1 MCHESIMNSRS
12 MAGGSAGGV
21 SILRALFSI
30 ALVLICLVAVSAQ
43 AQESSGDAT
52 SDLLSESHA
61 ANHRLPLASYKLP
74 KAITFCGEHVPIEL
88 WDVKERLEREF
99 LSILSGEPLVI
110 LWLKRANRYFPHIES
125 HIRLAGLPDDVKYMT
140 VVESSL
146 NPQARSGA
154 GAVGMWQFI
163 RSTGRSYGMSHTYWL
178 DERRD
183 FEKATDGALRYL
195 KDLFED
201 FQSWPLALA
210 AYNAG
215 AERVREAMLTQRVVN
230 YYQLALPRETERY
243 VFRIIAAKIILENPA
258 RYGFALEAAELYEP
272 LPTTWINLRVR
283 GSRLH
288 LRDVAEAAGTYF
300 RHIKKLNPQ
309 LRRDSLPRGLHRIRV
324 PAGAAK
330 DFPANLQAI
339 RQRNSRQTMAALK
352 GRKAVKYRVKKGDS
366 LWAISERYGVTIKAL
381 RKWNSIRKGEPIY
394 AGERLLIYIK

>member
-1 MCHESIMNSRS
+1 
-12 MAGGSAGGV
+12 MAGVSAGGV
-21 SILRALFSI
+21 PILRGLFSI

-52 SDLLSESHA
+52 SDLLSEFHA

-210 AYNAG
+210 AYNSG

>member
-1 MCHESIMNSRS
+1 MNSRS
-12 MAGGSAGGV
+12 MAGISAGGV
-21 SILRALFSI
+21 PILRGLFSI
-30 ALVLICLVAVSAQ
+30 ALVLVCLVAVSAQ
-43 AQESSGDAT
+43 AQESSDDAT
-52 SDLLSESHA
+52 SNLLSGSPA
-61 ANHRLPLASYKLP
+61 TNHRLPLASYKLP

-99 LSILSGEPLVI
+99 LSILSAEPLVI

-125 HIRLAGLPDDVKYMT
+125 HIRLTGLPDDVKYMT

-146 NPQARSGA
+146 NPRARSGA

-163 RSTGRSYGMSHTYWL
+163 RSTGRSYGMTHTYWL

-201 FQSWPLALA
+201 FQSWPLAMA
-210 AYNAG
+210 AYNSG

-258 RYGFALEAAELYEP
+258 KYGFALEAAELYDP
-272 LPTTWINLRVR
+272 FTTTWINLKVR

-288 LRDVAEAAGTYF
+288 LRDVAEAGGTYF
-300 RHIKKLNPQ
+300 RHIKILNPQ
-309 LRRDSLPRGLHRIRV
+309 LRRDSLPRGIHRIRV

-330 DFPANLQAI
+330 DFQANLQAI

-352 GRKAVKYRVKKGDS
+352 GHKAVKYRVKKGDS

>member
-12 MAGGSAGGV
+12 MAGVSAGGV
-21 SILRALFSI
+21 PILRGLFSI

-52 SDLLSESHA
+52 SDLLSEFHA

-210 AYNAG
+210 AYNSG

-288 LRDVAEAAGTYF
+288 LRDVAEAGGTYF

>member
-1 MCHESIMNSRS
+1 MNSRS
-12 MAGGSAGGV
+12 MAGVSAGGV
-21 SILRALFSI
+21 PILRALFSI

-52 SDLLSESHA
+52 SDLLSEFHA

-74 KAITFCGEHVPIEL
+74 KAIVFCGEHVPIEL

-210 AYNAG
+210 AYNSG

-258 RYGFALEAAELYEP
+258 KYGFALEAAELYEP
-272 LPTTWINLRVR
+272 LATTWINLRVR
-283 GSRLH
+283 GSKLH
-288 LRDVAEAAGTYF
+288 LRDVAEAGGTYF

-309 LRRDSLPRGLHRIRV
+309 LRRDSLPRGVHRIRV

-330 DFPANLQAI
+330 DFQANLKAI
-339 RQRNSRQTMAALK
+339 RQRNRRQTMAALK

>member
-1 MCHESIMNSRS
+1 

>member
-1 MCHESIMNSRS
+1 
-12 MAGGSAGGV
+12 MAGISAGGV
-21 SILRALFSI
+21 PTLRGLFSI
-30 ALVLICLVAVSAQ
+30 ALVLVCLVAVSAQ
-43 AQESSGDAT
+43 AQESSDDAT
-52 SDLLSESHA
+52 SNLLSGSPTT
-61 ANHRLPLASYKLP
+61 NHRLPLASYKLP

-99 LSILSGEPLVI
+99 LSILSAEPLVI

-125 HIRLAGLPDDVKYMT
+125 HIRLTGLPDDVKYMT

-146 NPQARSGA
+146 NPRARSGA

-163 RSTGRSYGMSHTYWL
+163 RSTGRSYGMTHTYWL

-201 FQSWPLALA
+201 FQSWPLAMA
-210 AYNAG
+210 AYNSG

-258 RYGFALEAAELYEP
+258 KYGFALEAAELYDP
-272 LPTTWINLRVR
+272 LPTTWINLKVR

-288 LRDVAEAAGTYF
+288 LRDVAEAGGTYF
-300 RHIKKLNPQ
+300 RHIKILNPQ
-309 LRRDSLPRGLHRIRV
+309 LRRDSLPRGVHRIRV
-324 PAGAAK
+324 PAGTAK
-330 DFPANLQAI
+330 DFQAKLQAI

-352 GRKAVKYRVKKGDS
+352 GHKAVKYRVKKGDS

>member
-1 MCHESIMNSRS
+1 
-12 MAGGSAGGV
+12 MAGVSAGGV
-21 SILRALFSI
+21 PILRGLFSI

-52 SDLLSESHA
+52 SDLLSEFHA

>member
-1 MCHESIMNSRS
+1 MNSRS